1 MPNSSPCAY
10 QIPLGYPFED
20 HIHTLHYRKVH
31 TSFDPLHNRWQKP
44 SRPPVSSGWVD
55 RFAPVV
61 PGVNT
66 PRRQTRS
73 FPARSLIWALWLCC
87 VAVGR
92 TFLGRI
98 PYPLAINQVLGSQNV
113 RYSMTCTN
121 RTHNMR
127 WASIGYITTKIIRRI
142 DLVHN
147 ELLSGIIKHELCARV
162 YIIKNF
168 FTRIGY

>member
-113 RYSMTCTN
+113 RYSMTCT
-121 RTHNMR
+121 T
-127 WASIGYITTKIIRRI
+127 
-142 DLVHN
+142 VHT
-147 ELLSGIIKHELCARV
+147 I
-162 YIIKNF
+162 
-168 FTRIGY
+168 